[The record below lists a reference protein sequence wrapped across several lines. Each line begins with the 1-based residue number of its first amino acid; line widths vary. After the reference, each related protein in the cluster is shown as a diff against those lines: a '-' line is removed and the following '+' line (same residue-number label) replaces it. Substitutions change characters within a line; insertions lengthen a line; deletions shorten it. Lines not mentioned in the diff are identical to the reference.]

1 MVINGVEYHK
11 LCRSP
16 DYISTNLNAVGEM
29 YDH

>member
-11 LCRSP
+11 LCRSL
-16 DYISTNLNAVGEM
+16 DYIPTNLNAVGEM